1 MFANMKGAIVFL
13 GVLMSTFAIG
23 QIRLSKLVL
32 KPKQVYEIKES
43 DILVVDSLIMHD
55 SSKIILNKL
64 KPENFIHAKVAVFY
78 RGAVIEGHGATGIP
92 GRKGKTGN
100 SPMSPCTN
108 GAPGTMGT
116 EGTNGGHGI
125 NVSFYFSEIMIHGNV
140 TIDVSGGAAGDGG
153 DGGLGGGGGPG
164 TRLCKGGS
172 GGQGGAGANGG
183 NGGNAGSVSFVCPKI
198 PELRLMLGEK
208 IIVRNYGGDRG
219 VGGTGGAGGYSGL
232 SALQDS
238 KMDGKPGRKGA
249 KGSDGF
255 AGKPGS
261 VNFPEK

>member
-1 MFANMKGAIVFL
+1 MKSALVFL
-13 GVLMSTFAIG
+13 GVIISTFAIG

-32 KPKQVYEIKES
+32 RPKQVYEIKGS
-43 DILVVDSLIMHD
+43 DILVVDSLIMQD
-55 SSKIILNKL
+55 SSRIILNKL

-78 RGAVIEGHGATGIP
+78 RGALIDGHGATGIP
-92 GRKGKTGN
+92 GRKGKPGN

-125 NVSFYFSEIMIHGNV
+125 NVSLYFSEIMMRGNV

-153 DGGLGGGGGPG
+153 EGGVGGGGGPG
-164 TRLCKGGS
+164 TRLCKGGN

-183 NGGNAGSVSFVCPKI
+183 NGGDAGSVNFVCPKI

-219 VGGTGGAGGYSGL
+219 IGGNGGAGGYSGL

-238 KMDGKPGRKGA
+238 KMDGKPGRKGV
-249 KGSDGF
+249 KGSDGL

>member
-1 MFANMKGAIVFL
+1 MKGALVFL
-13 GVLMSTFAIG
+13 GVLMSTLAIG

-32 KPKQVYEIKES
+32 KAKQIYEIKDS

-64 KPENFIHAKVAVFY
+64 KPENFIHAKVAVFF
-78 RGAVIEGHGATGIP
+78 RGALIDGRGANGIP
-92 GRKGKTGN
+92 GRKGKPGN

-108 GAPGTMGT
+108 GTAGTMGS

-125 NVSFYFSEIMIHGNV
+125 NVSFYFSEIVIRGNV
-140 TIDVSGGAAGDGG
+140 AIDVSGGAAGDGG
-153 DGGLGGGGGPG
+153 DGGNGGGGGPG

-238 KMDGKPGRKGA
+238 KMDGKHGRKGV
-249 KGSDGF
+249 KGADGF

-261 VNFPEK
+261 VNFPDK